1 MKKHLFITLLI
12 SMVTLSKQ
20 ANSEE
25 KPNFVWLIS
34 EDNSKHFLSQY
45 QKSGADMKN
54 IDKLAASGV
63 VFDQAYSNSP
73 VCSTARSTLALG
85 VYAPSYQMQNH
96 RPFVKSQL
104 PNKVKPLSKI
114 LKEQGYYTT
123 NKTKEDYNFEK
134 PEGTWD
140 KIGKHAN
147 WRQRRP
153 NQPFFHVQSFSVTHE
168 SRLHFP
174 LDDMT
179 SDSDK
184 IAFQSSK
191 HLGLLTDTPLQR
203 YTYNRYLKQHE
214 LLDQQIGM
222 VIKNLRQQGLLDSTF
237 VFYFSDHGGA
247 LPGSKGYLNES
258 GLTVPLVMHVPTKFK
273 HLVDPALL
281 TSNRSERL
289 ISFVDFAPSILG
301 LASLNS
307 HAFHQ
312 GQDKLSNKAKHNE
325 DITYFYADRFDEKY
339 DTSRAIRDGKFKYV
353 FNFKPHYPQS
363 LYNNYRY
370 KQAAYQELAKLNRL
384 GKLEGNGADFFQP
397 KSMEALYDISI
408 DPNELNNLAKTPEYA
423 NKTKALRTK
432 LFSKM
437 LELQDLALLPESFYI
452 NAQKTN
458 NQYTVA
464 ELNALQK
471 DLLPSFLNSTN
482 FQNQHTLE
490 LLSSNNSWLR
500 YWTIQRLHQQ
510 PFIAEKKQV
519 QLLFN
524 MMTTDTSPYVQS
536 AAFELLSAKGIVKDT
551 SHWQRLYDK
560 ASSDVR
566 RLELLNIAT
575 YLYELRGLVFQPRDD
590 YKLLRPTHKSVAFWI
605 DKRWAY
611 LTSDIAG
618 R

>member
-1 MKKHLFITLLI
+1 MNRYYLSLIMGLCCLSPLATADERPNIILIMADDLGYGDIGRYGQSKIKTPHL
-12 SMVTLSKQ
+12 
-20 ANSEE
+20 
-25 KPNFVWLIS
+25 
-34 EDNSKHFLSQY
+34 
-45 QKSGADMKN
+45 
-54 IDKLAASGV
+54 DKLADEGMRFTQHYAGSTVCGPSRASLLTGRHTGRSPIRGNPKWTTSGQPV
-63 VFDQAYSNSP
+63 EISSNQVTLGQVMQQSGYQTALIGKWGMADGKELNLDAMPNQNGFDFFYGYKTHMGAHHYYWHQMYRNNDIEM
-73 VCSTARSTLALG
+73 LAGNGYLTNTG
-85 VYAPSYQMQNH
+85 VYTHDLFTQEANNYIKH
-96 RPFVKSQL
+96 R
-104 PNKVKPLSKI
+104 
-114 LKEQGYYTT
+114 
-123 NKTKEDYNFEK
+123 EK
-134 PEGTWD
+134 
-140 KIGKHAN
+140 KK
-147 WRQRRP
+147 
-153 NQPFFHVQSFSVTHE
+153 PFFMMLS
-168 SRLHFP
+168 
-174 LDDMT
+174 
-179 SDSDK
+179 
-184 IAFQSSK
+184 
-191 HLGLLTDTPLQR
+191 
-203 YTYNRYLKQHE
+203 YTIPH
-214 LLDQQIGM
+214 
-222 VIKNLRQQGLLDSTF
+222 
-237 VFYFSDHGGA
+237 
-247 LPGSKGYLNES
+247 
-258 GLTVPLVMHVPTKFK
+258 
-273 HLVDPALL
+273 
-281 TSNRSERL
+281 
-289 ISFVDFAPSILG
+289 
-301 LASLNS
+301 
-307 HAFHQ
+307 
-312 GQDKLSNKAKHNE
+312 KAKHNE

-339 DTSRAIRDGKFKYV
+339 DTSRAIRDGKYKYI

-397 KSMEALYDISI
+397 KPMEALYDISV

-432 LFSKM
+432 LFNKM
-437 LELQDLALLPESFYI
+437 FELQDLALLPESFYI

-471 DLLPSFLNSTN
+471 DLIPFFLNSAN

-510 PFIAEKKQV
+510 PLIVEKKQI

-590 YKLLRPTHKSVAFWI
+590 YKPLRPTHKSVAFWI